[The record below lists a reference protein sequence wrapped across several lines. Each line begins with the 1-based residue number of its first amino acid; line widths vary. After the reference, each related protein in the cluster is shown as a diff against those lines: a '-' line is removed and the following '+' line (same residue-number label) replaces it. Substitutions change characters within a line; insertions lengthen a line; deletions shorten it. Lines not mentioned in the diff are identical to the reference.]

1 MWPTVKINVFA
12 YESTR
17 YPVASKIKC
26 IVQSLN
32 LKSLQT
38 RKKAKKHHI
47 VGIEISINDN
57 TESLEICIL
66 PEFENM
72 SEICCVIYRPN
83 SNKLLTREDDWKST
97 SEN

>member
-38 RKKAKKHHI
+38 
-47 VGIEISINDN
+47 

-83 SNKLLTREDDWKST
+83 SNKLLTRENDWKST